1 MSSRINYTGYFLLFL
16 LFPLLFLFFCS
27 INIAGG
33 FETTNGIRISVC
45 ANHLIGKTTP
55 GAQIIFCDTSFIS
68 PDLSRDG
75 FLDTVYADLDG
86 NFKLCSLQDGCY
98 NLVARNSDFEKGAV
112 ITNINIDKSSFLERT
127 EYAEYLNLG
136 SISGAVI
143 NDSAADQPCLV
154 YIKGLAIFDSTVTGY
169 YRLSLVPPG
178 NYRIH
183 AFQKKKKTF
192 ITNTYYASRDNILLT
207 ESGNQTGVD
216 LYLKLVE

>member
-1 MSSRINYTGYFLLFL
+1 MSSRTSYTGYFLLFL
-16 LFPLLFLFFCS
+16 LFPLIFLFFCS

-33 FETTNGIRISVC
+33 FETTNGIRVSVC

-55 GAQIIFCDTSFIS
+55 GSQIIFCDTSFIS
-68 PDLSRDG
+68 PNLSRNR

-86 NFKLCSLQDGCY
+86 NFKFCSLQNGCY
-98 NLVARNSDFEKGAV
+98 NLVARSSDFEKGAV

-127 EYAEYLNLG
+127 KYAEYLNLG

-169 YRLSLVPPG
+169 YRLSLIPPG
-178 NYRIH
+178 NYKIQ
-183 AFQKKKKTF
+183 AFQKKKKSSK
-192 ITNTYYASRDNILLT
+192 TNIYSASRDNILLT